1 MVLLFEERNEAWAL
15 YQIEIGLNV
24 QVLHW
29 KTELVDILAREE
41 GCARQVQEHTLFLTA

>member
-1 MVLLFEERNEAWAL
+1 MVLVLEDRNEAWVL
-15 YQIEIGLNV
+15 NKVEIGLNV

>member
-1 MVLLFEERNEAWAL
+1 VVLIFKNRYEAWVL
-15 YQIEIGLNV
+15 NQVEIGLNV

-41 GCARQVQEHTLFLTA
+41 GCARQVEEQTLFFTT

>member
-1 MVLLFEERNEAWAL
+1 MLVLEDRNEAWVL
-15 YQIEIGLNV
+15 NKVEIGLNV

-41 GCARQVQEHTLFLTA
+41 GCTRQVQEHALLLTA